1 MPKLVIFSGAGL
13 SAESGL
19 ETFRD
24 NGGLW
29 AQYDPMEVC
38 NYENWLENFALMHRF
53 YNLRREELGKVQP
66 NAMHKFLATLP
77 HSLKAK
83 QDIEVIHITQNVDD
97 LLERAGAS
105 NIIHLHGQLSKIICP
120 KCEYIFDIGYTHF
133 EPHNCPNCGYEKLKP
148 FIVFF
153 YEKAPQYATMYEIF
167 ESLNFRDCVLV
178 IGTSGNVVDISS
190 ILARCEYKHKIGL
203 KILNNLEPS
212 NSIAESVFDTI
223 YYKPAT
229 QAIEQIQEA
238 LCDFFNEGKN

>member
-1 MPKLVIFSGAGL
+1 MPKLVVFSGAGL

-38 NYENWLENFALMHRF
+38 NYENWLENFELVHRF

-66 NAMHKFLATLP
+66 NAMHNFLAALP
-77 HSLKAK
+77 DILQLK

-97 LLERAGAS
+97 LLERAGAR
-105 NIIHLHGQLSKIICP
+105 NVIHLHGELTKIICP
-120 KCEYIFDIGYTHF
+120 KCAQITDIGYTAF
-133 EPHNCPNCGYEKLKP
+133 TPHHCPKCDYRYLKP

-153 YEKAPQYATMYEIF
+153 YEKAPQYATMYDIF

-190 ILARCEYKHKIGL
+190 ILACCEYKRKIGL
-203 KILNNLEPS
+203 KILNNLEYS
-212 NSIAESVFDTI
+212 KSIAESVFDKI
-223 YYKPAT
+223 LYKPAT
-229 QAIEQIQEA
+229 QAIDEIKEN
-238 LCDFFNEGKN
+238 LSHFFNTK